1 MEKKSTFLDNTYNL
15 VKGLH
20 HVNIAKQYFED
31 AKLDTNMDI
40 KAIFNQYSIKCDWI
54 LNNIKDRLNKEN
66 KDFLKEELK
75 DSLYFDFI
83 SENLIHLNEGQRA
96 VIEETIK
103 AMIKGQ
109 EVKII
114 DTKTEEVC

>member
-1 MEKKSTFLDNTYNL
+1 MEKKSTFLDNTYSL

-31 AKLDTNMDI
+31 ARFDTNMDI
-40 KAIFNQYSIKCDWI
+40 KAIFNQYIIKCDWI
-54 LNNIKDRLNKEN
+54 LNNIKDRLNPEN
-66 KDFLKEELK
+66 KEFLKTELK

-83 SENLIHLNEGQRA
+83 SENLIHLNESQREL
-96 VIEETIK
+96 IEETIK
-103 AMIKGQ
+103 AMVKGQ

-114 DTKTEEVC
+114 ETKTEDVC